1 MALPQELIDLIIDEL
16 SCDKTALINVSS
28 VSRSWV
34 PRSRN
39 HLFRTLRLLPF
50 SRYGKRRYP
59 GAQSVW
65 TIEYHIRR
73 FIDLCSHSHS
83 TIPNAGPTHVE
94 MTADVYHMSER
105 SHTLT
110 ERRVSAFMTLLSWL
124 SERHEIP
131 GGERG
136 LTQTNAHRLF
146 WNVRHLTLSC
156 VGSGESIE
164 WLESVLLLS
173 PFPRVTQLTIDGEYQ
188 VFRSRQSFSD
198 VVSSFTSLKH
208 LSIQTAFRLIPV
220 FERSSIDVSFPLS
233 LTHIEVPAPLTS
245 LEILKSCSTLHHLT
259 ITIETMIIE
268 SECIAINQFLDSSA
282 AVRDERLKH
291 CKLVLNSEFPTQ
303 PEIIDNLS
311 RLIHF
316 NKIQSW
322 TIDADSKAF
331 VGGDI
336 AMIPNVTILVLRNPD
351 TIRPFSQVNTE
362 LDCLLSELVRFPGLQ
377 DVEIPV
383 FGSFNKLLLQRSGWD
398 EVEGAVREGSEAHRA
413 MDELAEKFRSMF
425 PNCKKEGLLKVR
437 CVYHPTYL

>member
-1 MALPQELIDLIIDEL
+1 MLSQELIDLIIDEL

-50 SRYGKRRYP
+50 TRYGNRRYP
-59 GAQSVW
+59 IARPVW
-65 TIEYHIRR
+65 TIEYHARR
-73 FIDLCSHSHS
+73 FIDLCSHPHS

-94 MTADVYHMSER
+94 MTAGVFPMLSSR
-105 SHTLT
+105 ILA
-110 ERRVSAFMTLLSWL
+110 ERRVSAFITLLSWL
-124 SERHEIP
+124 SEKHEMP

-164 WLESVLLLS
+164 WLESVFLLS
-173 PFPRVTQLTIDGEYQ
+173 PFPRVTRLTIDGEYQ

-198 VVSSFTSLKH
+198 VVSSFTSLKQ

-233 LTHIEVPAPLTS
+233 LTDIEVPAPLTS
-245 LEILKSCSTLHHLT
+245 LEILKSCSTLHQLT
-259 ITIETMIIE
+259 IIIRLPVVE
-268 SECIAINQFLDSSA
+268 SECIAINQFLESSA

-291 CKLVLNSEFPTQ
+291 CKLVLRSSEVPVQ
-303 PEIIDNLS
+303 PGVIDGLS

-316 NKIQSW
+316 NKVQSW
-322 TIDADSKAF
+322 TIDADCKAF
-331 VGGDI
+331 VGGHS
-336 AMIPNVTILVLRNPD
+336 ATMPNATTFVLRNPEM
-351 TIRPFSQVNTE
+351 IRPFPGVTTE
-362 LDCLLSELVRFPGLQ
+362 LDGQLSELVRFPGLRV
-377 DVEIPV
+377 VEIPI
-383 FGSFNKLLLQRSGWD
+383 FKSFNNSLLEGSGWD
-398 EVEGAVREGSEAHRA
+398 EVEGTVREGSEAHRA
-413 MDELAEKFRSMF
+413 MDELAEKSRSML
-425 PNCKKEGLLKVR
+425 PKCNKKGLLKVTS
-437 CVYHPTYL
+437 VYHPMYS